1 MDQNTSYAPPTAG
14 TILKFISRRAWR
26 SKWLIGAAALAAAV
40 LAFALHHPVEIW
52 TGRMRITIGEAP
64 PLSFIFQSSGPSLA
78 PLEPSR
84 ALVARLSDKYFREKI
99 GNSVSFAPETAAVS
113 KTAVISSLRGIVL
126 EDEKEI
132 MVEVSAGS
140 PGDVQAA
147 LEAVATQIGNIH
159 RELMDRSLRPLRA
172 RIEDARVRIA
182 IMEKSNDELN
192 RMLLSANADGKSQLA
207 RPDFAPTLTSAL
219 PAWNTLRDRVQVDEN
234 LAISSRPTKS
244 EQAREVSP
252 TALRSVGALS
262 ASLLAG
268 LLMLITATLLFAA
281 LSSPRIR

>member
-1 MDQNTSYAPPTAG
+1 MRSGRLKFCRQFQGIFVDQNTSYAPPTAG

-159 RELMDRSLRPLRA
+159 RELMDRSLRPPEGPDRRRA
-172 RIEDARVRIA
+172 RANRDHGEIQRRIEQDAP
-182 IMEKSNDELN
+182 
-192 RMLLSANADGKSQLA
+192 Q
-207 RPDFAPTLTSAL
+207 
-219 PAWNTLRDRVQVDEN
+219 
-234 LAISSRPTKS
+234 
-244 EQAREVSP
+244 RE
-252 TALRSVGALS
+252 R
-262 ASLLAG
+262 
-268 LLMLITATLLFAA
+268 
-281 LSSPRIR
+281 